1 MFECCLSLQGSFDD
15 FTESSAMLLFALKRR
30 RFYMSESDQE
40 FSSTAGLMLDGEEP
54 PSTTFCIPQSST
66 GEVKLSFAGDVIGGF
81 LEYLTNTRACMQART
96 VTHTHIYIYFFMRI
110 IAVNQVCSH
119 SQL

>member
-1 MFECCLSLQGSFDD
+1 MCQFYYDLCPFCYVLVLKNMLGLITVIMFECCLSPQGSFDD

-66 GEVKLSFAGDVIGGF
+66 GGVKLSFAGDVIGE
-81 LEYLTNTRACMQART
+81 LQ
-96 VTHTHIYIYFFMRI
+96 
-110 IAVNQVCSH
+110 Q
-119 SQL
+119 